1 MFPHYFSNL
10 LSVLLLNEMT
20 RIIERNKLEEYIITN
35 YTLKTAMKKD
45 IMIFENDIETF
56 FDCELS
62 EDEISFLIKKEII
75 FENTYYFYS
84 RKKYKIYKVLSF
96 LCNFYW
102 CLILLL
108 LCFIITSYQ
117 ISIIMLLYMS
127 CLCISFLMIFKDFKK
142 YLQKES
148 SLFYSNIFF

>member
-84 RKKYKIYKVLSF
+84 RKKYKIYKVL
-96 LCNFYW
+96 
-102 CLILLL
+102 
-108 LCFIITSYQ
+108 
-117 ISIIMLLYMS
+117 
-127 CLCISFLMIFKDFKK
+127 
-142 YLQKES
+142 
-148 SLFYSNIFF
+148 

>member
-127 CLCISFLMIFKDFKK
+127 CL
-142 YLQKES
+142 
-148 SLFYSNIFF
+148 